1 MPKKTRSG
9 FSNDAAEKIWN
20 DHLGNNLF
28 VQHRDQC
35 PHCLAAYQGNQAGAA
50 YTAPCAEGARVFDRM
65 LDEVDEKIFEVSR
78 NQN

>member
-1 MPKKTRSG
+1 VSSTAINASTVWRPTR
-9 FSNDAAEKIWN
+9 AIKPE
-20 DHLGNNLF
+20 
-28 VQHRDQC
+28 RR
-35 PHCLAAYQGNQAGAA
+35 AA